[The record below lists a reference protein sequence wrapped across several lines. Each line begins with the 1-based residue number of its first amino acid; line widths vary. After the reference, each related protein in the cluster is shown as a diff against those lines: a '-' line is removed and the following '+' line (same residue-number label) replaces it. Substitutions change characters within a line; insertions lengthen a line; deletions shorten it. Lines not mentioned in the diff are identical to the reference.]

1 MRGAAAMLTVAGRAL
16 GIHSH
21 HPVIRDLLSSIS
33 RPALDS
39 VCGRPRACLVPHG
52 AEPIRAAAGGTGDQT
67 RNVGVLQRL
76 AEAAT

>member
-16 GIHSH
+16 GNSH